1 MQYAGQQC
9 IHTAEYQAEQQIHE
23 KQVTA
28 IGLLRLPSLVTNKA
42 ILYAPSAF
50 TIRGRLFSL
59 PRPYRFS
66 DYVLAKQRPE
76 ITNRVDVP

>member
-9 IHTAEYQAEQQIHE
+9 IHTAEYQAEQQLPTK

-59 PRPYRFS
+59 PRPYRF
-66 DYVLAKQRPE
+66 LF
-76 ITNRVDVP
+76 

>member
-9 IHTAEYQAEQQIHE
+9 IHTAEYQAEQQVHE

-50 TIRGRLFSL
+50 TIRAQAFQPAASVSFSL
-59 PRPYRFS
+59 
-66 DYVLAKQRPE
+66 L
-76 ITNRVDVP
+76 ITS